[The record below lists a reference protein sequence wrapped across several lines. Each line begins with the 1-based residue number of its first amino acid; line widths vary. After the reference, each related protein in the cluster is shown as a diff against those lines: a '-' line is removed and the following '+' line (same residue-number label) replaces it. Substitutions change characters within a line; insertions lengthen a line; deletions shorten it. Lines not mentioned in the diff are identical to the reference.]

1 MTQKKNNLGPLT
13 QNLYD
18 VWGLCPAP
26 KRMICNMLNLH
37 WLFVTHYLS
46 SSSSF
51 VLIPISIRSMSVSI
65 RRSAKKNNLGPL
77 TQNLYDVWGLCPA
90 PKRMICNMLNL
101 HWLFVTHYLSSSSSF
116 VLIPISIRSM
126 SVSIRIYHIVFL
138 ELPLPTCNNLPCA
151 LAQLNEM
158 PWNTIKRIKT
168 VHMCFPFTCQLVMQI
183 VLDIYVFLNNV
194 HNLSLVLSFFIYW
207 QPIVYYIYSV
217 NLLFYFFFN

>member
-1 MTQKKNNLGPLT
+1 
-13 QNLYD
+13 
-18 VWGLCPAP
+18 
-26 KRMICNMLNLH
+26 
-37 WLFVTHYLS
+37 
-46 SSSSF
+46 
-51 VLIPISIRSMSVSI
+51 
-65 RRSAKKNNLGPL
+65 
-77 TQNLYDVWGLCPA
+77 
-90 PKRMICNMLNL
+90 MICNMLNL